1 MDVYAGFYRDNK
13 EQIFAYLLRLTDNY
27 HLAGDLTQEC
37 FIRYLSRYG
46 RNGNNRALLY
56 TIARNAAL
64 DAIRKRREE
73 ALNPDAEVPSTGDPE
88 SQLIEKQGFNHMLTA
103 IQQLNP
109 VDRELIALLATEAFS
124 YRQIGTIL
132 NISEANV
139 KVRVHRARLRLKAIL
154 KANVSKN
161 GGK

>member
-1 MDVYAGFYRDNK
+1 VDNYAGFYRDNK
-13 EQIFAYLLRLTDNY
+13 ERIFAYLLRLTGDY
-27 HLAGDLTQEC
+27 HLAGDLTQESFTRC
-37 FIRYLSRYG
+37 LSRYG
-46 RNGNNRALLY
+46 RNGSNRALLY

-64 DAIRKRREE
+64 DAVRKRREE
-73 ALNPDAEVPSTGDPE
+73 ELNPDDDASSTGDPE
-88 SQLIEKQGFNHMLTA
+88 SQLIEKQGFNHMLAA

-109 VDRELIALLATEAFS
+109 VDRELIAFLATEAFS

-161 GGK
+161 GGQ

>member
-1 MDVYAGFYRDNK
+1 M
-13 EQIFAYLLRLTDNY
+13 
-27 HLAGDLTQEC
+27 LA
-37 FIRYLSRYG
+37 
-46 RNGNNRALLY
+46 
-56 TIARNAAL
+56 
-64 DAIRKRREE
+64 
-73 ALNPDAEVPSTGDPE
+73 
-88 SQLIEKQGFNHMLTA
+88 A